1 MESVKLKKTGAF
13 IIGVAAIMSI
23 IPYME
28 VIAAEQY
35 PFVYDDAYAQ
45 SDDNMVLTEVF
56 EDYKVLHGDSLWKI
70 AEEQFGD
77 GNCYL
82 ELARANQ
89 DILTDPDLIYP
100 GMCLEISRTG
110 YILKDK
116 RSRGGIQMGEYE
128 MDMPYGWTIGIT
140 QSGDAY
146 ANFVMFGDG
155 SIACLIQDKTKAVS
169 SDVLD
174 WQKCMQQISTY
185 TEEKC
190 RKQVSDLH
198 FEHYRMDNQADA
210 SGEIY
215 LYSYVW
221 HISPDEYPSLTC
233 SVCVGLKLTDHI
245 QAEFVGYTL
254 DDYDIQSCVRY
265 VTASFEEHFD
275 SENAKKFTVN
285 DSNMSIVPEV
295 DWPLNGMYNS
305 FAYIDE
311 FYTSRLNKVL
321 EENTEKKSRYQSIYK

>member
-1 MESVKLKKTGAF
+1 MGLGVLKKTGIT
-13 IIGVAAIMSI
+13 IIGTAVIMSAV
-23 IPYME
+23 PYME
-28 VIAAEQY
+28 VFAAEQY
-35 PFVYDDAYAQ
+35 PFIYDEAYAQ
-45 SDDNMVLTEVF
+45 GDDYMVLTEVF
-56 EDYKVLHGDSLWKI
+56 DDYTVLPGDSLWRI

-77 GNCYL
+77 GNYYL
-82 ELARANQ
+82 ELAEANQ
-89 DILTDPDLIYP
+89 NILTDPDLIYP
-100 GMCLEISRTG
+100 GMCLEISRQG

-146 ANFVMFGDG
+146 ANFVMSGDG
-155 SIACLIQDKTKAVS
+155 SIACLIQDKTKAVLT
-169 SDVLD
+169 DVLD
-174 WQKCMQQISTY
+174 WQECMQQISTY
-185 TEEKC
+185 IEEKC
-190 RKQVSDLH
+190 RKRVSDLH
-198 FEHYRMDNQADA
+198 FEHYHMDNQADA

-215 LYSYVW
+215 LYSFVW
-221 HISPDEYPSLTC
+221 HISPDEYPGLTC
-233 SVCVGLKLTDHI
+233 RVCVGLKLTDHI

-254 DDYDIQSCVRY
+254 DDYDIISCVRY

-275 SENAKKFTVN
+275 SEKAKEFTVN
-285 DSNMSIVPEV
+285 DSNMSIVPVV

-321 EENTEKKSRYQSIYK
+321 EENTEKKSRYQFIYK